1 MSHHGWGGVGAC
13 RIQICGRV
21 ESKDVSQ
28 LESISHT
35 CDGRKETK
43 SIAADENRVPLM
55 LRLIAGKYLNTESL
69 VSQQPNVSL

>member
-1 MSHHGWGGVGAC
+1 MGGGDS

-21 ESKDVSQ
+21 ESKNVSQ

-43 SIAADENRVPLM
+43 STAADENRVPLM
-55 LRLIAGKYLNTESL
+55 TDSW
-69 VSQQPNVSL
+69 

>member
-1 MSHHGWGGVGAC
+1 MGGGDC

-21 ESKDVSQ
+21 ESKNVSR

-43 SIAADENRVPLM
+43 STAADENRVPLT
-55 LRLIAGKYLNTESL
+55 LRLIAGKYLNTESPA
-69 VSQQPNVSL
+69 SQQPNVSL